1 MVPFFRSGSSSGQ
14 ERKSIDGK
22 LKSLIRQ
29 MIIPFTVILVLVVGL
44 FLVFMLQDAR
54 MSSNITTASRFN
66 HNFKDEVDLKMYTFV
81 SGSSE
86 ELPFAEV
93 ETARSLAET
102 LLRTTGNREAHR
114 TIQSVLNLCDNLY
127 DSIVQ
132 IRDAVGYDERMQQLE
147 SNIYVITE
155 LIEEYMYSYLYI
167 EAGELAEAQQQFN
180 TVVILESLAAGILM
194 LLLIRRTAARTRK
207 ISSSIT
213 APIDA
218 LYDRVDEIGHGDLQ
232 SKPPVHAEDEKLQ
245 SLSDGI
251 EQMVQKLDTQ
261 MLLNNE
267 EQKRVRSMELAL
279 IQAQINPHF
288 LYNTL
293 DAIVWLIETGKTEE
307 AEKMIISLS
316 TYFRSFLS
324 NGKEIITLAEEERH
338 IRSYLEIQ
346 QVRYKDILSYQID
359 FDPEYSQCLI
369 PKMTLQPLVENALY
383 HGIKNK
389 RGSGLIRITGRIEDE
404 LIRFEVSDDG
414 VGMDEEALGHIRKE
428 LTKPAKDTD
437 TGFGMANVNE
447 RIKMNFG
454 DRYGISIESELGKG
468 TTVSVVI
475 PAILFNYEEDK
486 NADKQK

>member
-251 EQMVQKLDTQ
+251 EQMVHKLDTQ
-261 MLLNNE
+261 MMLNNE

-369 PKMTLQPLVENALY
+369 PKMTLQPLVENAIY
-383 HGIKNK
+383 HGIKQK
-389 RGSGLIRITGRIEDE
+389 RGGGMILISDECDGTWITLRVKDTGTGIPEETLAEIRTGLENDETLGFGITAAYKRLKLLFGEKCTFDISSISGVGTEISIRIPWVTEIG
-404 LIRFEVSDDG
+404 
-414 VGMDEEALGHIRKE
+414 EEK
-428 LTKPAKDTD
+428 
-437 TGFGMANVNE
+437 
-447 RIKMNFG
+447 
-454 DRYGISIESELGKG
+454 
-468 TTVSVVI
+468 
-475 PAILFNYEEDK
+475 
-486 NADKQK
+486 

>member
-232 SKPPVHAEDEKLQ
+232 SKPPVYAEDEKLQ

-261 MLLNNE
+261 MMLNNE
-267 EQKRVRSMELAL
+267 EQKRVRSMEL
-279 IQAQINPHF
+279 
-288 LYNTL
+288 
-293 DAIVWLIETGKTEE
+293 ETGKTEE

-369 PKMTLQPLVENALY
+369 PKMTLQPLVENAIY
-383 HGIKNK
+383 HGIKQK
-389 RGSGLIRITGRIEDE
+389 RGGGMILISDECDGTWITLRVKDTGTGIPEETLAEIRTGLENDETLGFGITAAYKRLKLLFGEKCTFDISSISGVGTEISIRIPWVTEIG
-404 LIRFEVSDDG
+404 
-414 VGMDEEALGHIRKE
+414 EEK
-428 LTKPAKDTD
+428 
-437 TGFGMANVNE
+437 
-447 RIKMNFG
+447 
-454 DRYGISIESELGKG
+454 
-468 TTVSVVI
+468 
-475 PAILFNYEEDK
+475 
-486 NADKQK
+486 